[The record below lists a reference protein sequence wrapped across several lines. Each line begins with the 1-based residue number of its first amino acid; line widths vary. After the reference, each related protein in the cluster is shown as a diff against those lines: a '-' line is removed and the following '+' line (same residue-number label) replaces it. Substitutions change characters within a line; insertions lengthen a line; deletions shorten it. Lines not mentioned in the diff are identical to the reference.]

1 MLVVTQ
7 TLAPGH
13 PLILVGS
20 DFSPVNRL
28 SRQIPSVPGLIV
40 LPAYLTSRGGHAP
53 VLPLTSFTLSSS
65 FYSDTD

>member
-20 DFSPVNRL
+20 DFSPVNAQPPDPVCARAHCPASL
-28 SRQIPSVPGLIV
+28 SDFPGRPCPCPSSYVIYTQFQFL
-40 LPAYLTSRGGHAP
+40 L
-53 VLPLTSFTLSSS
+53 
-65 FYSDTD
+65 